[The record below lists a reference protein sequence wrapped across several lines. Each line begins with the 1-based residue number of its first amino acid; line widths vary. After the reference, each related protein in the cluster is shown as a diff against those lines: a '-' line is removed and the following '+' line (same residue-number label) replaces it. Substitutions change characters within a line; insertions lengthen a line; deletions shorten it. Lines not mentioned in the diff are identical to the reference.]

1 MTSSS
6 TFTHSLDIG
15 LYLPLAFTS
24 DVTHLCD
31 QCTFAT
37 TDIDVLL
44 RHYEG
49 CHTLISL
56 KGAPPQVKAEDEAGG
71 EKETARGGER
81 EYSCTKCTFVTEVEE
96 EIFRHYR

>member
-1 MTSSS
+1 MPTRSSHFLGCDPS
-6 TFTHSLDIG
+6 
-15 LYLPLAFTS
+15 P

-49 CHTLISL
+49 CHTLTSL
-56 KGAPPQVKAEDEAGG
+56 KGAPPQVKAEDEAGSD
-71 EKETARGGER
+71 KERARGGER
-81 EYSCTKCTFVTEVEE
+81 EHSCTKCNFVTEVEE

>member
-1 MTSSS
+1 M
-6 TFTHSLDIG
+6 FTHILDMC
-15 LYLPLAFTS
+15 LFLLFALVP

-44 RHYEG
+44 RHYES
-49 CHTLISL
+49 CHALFSL
-56 KGAPPQVKAEDEAGG
+56 KGAPLQVKAEDEAGR
-71 EKETARGGER
+71 EKETARGAER
-81 EYSCTKCTFVTEVEE
+81 EYSCTKCNFVTEVEE

>member
-1 MTSSS
+1 M
-6 TFTHSLDIG
+6 
-15 LYLPLAFTS
+15 
-24 DVTHLCD
+24 THLCD

-37 TDIDVLL
+37 ADIDVLL

-56 KGAPPQVKAEDEAGG
+56 KGVPPQVKAEDEAGG
-71 EKETARGGER
+71 EKEMPRGGER